1 MGLGGL
7 CGFCL
12 GFWVGGVRVLG
23 EREGFVEFFVLL
35 VEVVR
40 FKVGGNGE

>member
-12 GFWVGGVRVLG
+12 GFSGGGGVRVLG
-23 EREGFVEFFVLL
+23 ERECFVEFFCSFGGGS
-35 VEVVR
+35 EV
-40 FKVGGNGE
+40 